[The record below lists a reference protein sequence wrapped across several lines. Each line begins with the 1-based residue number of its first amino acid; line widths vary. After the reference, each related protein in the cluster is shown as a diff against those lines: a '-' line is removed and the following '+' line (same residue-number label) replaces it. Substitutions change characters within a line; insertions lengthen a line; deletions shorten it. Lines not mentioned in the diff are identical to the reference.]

1 MLKAA
6 LQYSFLLQQ
15 NVLEPLY
22 VGLVAIKLVN
32 RRNFQAK
39 SSGVIKH
46 HCSYFT
52 EADATA
58 LSMEKGDCLS
68 LKYVPLHSCIL
79 SQPQ

>member
-6 LQYSFLLQQ
+6 MQYSFLLQQ

-32 RRNFQAK
+32 RQEIFRQNP
-39 SSGVIKH
+39 VIKH
-46 HCSYFT
+46 HYSFFT

-58 LSMEKGDCLS
+58 LSKEKGDCLTDC
-68 LKYVPLHSCIL
+68 P
-79 SQPQ
+79 